1 MEESHLEKQLLTE
14 KLVKTATSLSQRG
27 EQGWRKIP
35 GFNISVFKEETSN
48 MSCFYTLSLALILQG
63 EKIVDVG
70 ETQYRYGAGSMIVT
84 SVEIPTSFRIIKP
97 SPEKPFVAMSLK
109 LDPALLSEIM
119 NEVRQTQKFH
129 STEDSNAICVAKT
142 NFEILDCFDRLLR
155 LSEHPADFQFL
166 YSSVKRE
173 LHYYALTDTQCA
185 NLRELCTNGLPNNRV
200 SKAVEWIKNHYKEP
214 MRIQD
219 LADMAFMASSTF
231 HTHFKRVTSLTP
243 LQYQKRLR
251 LHEAKRLMIF
261 ESFNASRA
269 AFEVGYESVQQFSRE
284 YKRLFGQP
292 PHKDVSQWT

>member
-1 MEESHLEKQLLTE
+1 MEKQLLTD
-14 KLVKTATSLSQRG
+14 KLVKAAVDLAEKDNQD
-27 EQGWRKIP
+27 WRKIP
-35 GFNISVFKEETSN
+35 GFNISVTKKDTSN

-70 ETQYRYGAGSMIVT
+70 DTQYRYGTGSMIVT
-84 SVEIPTSFRIIKP
+84 SVEIPTSFRIVKA
-97 SPEKPFVAMSLK
+97 SPEKPFVAMSIK
-109 LDPALLSEIM
+109 LDAALLSEIM
-119 NEVRQTQKFH
+119 NEVQSTERFRA
-129 STEDSNAICVAKT
+129 TEDSNAFCVAKT
-142 NFEILDCFDRLLR
+142 NFEILDCFDRLVR
-155 LSEHPADFQFL
+155 LAGHPDDFPFL
-166 YSSVKRE
+166 YPSLNRE

-185 NLRELCTNGLPNNRV
+185 NLRELCTNGLPNNRI
-200 SKAVEWIKNHYKEP
+200 SKAVEWIKKHYKEP
-214 MRIQD
+214 MRIRG

-261 ESFNASRA
+261 ESFNASQA

-292 PHKDVSQWT
+292 PHKDVSQRS